1 MNLGLPVGPVAIGG
15 GVMLALIASLSG
27 VILVQH
33 DKLVTWRLK
42 DKDQRAVIS
51 HLGRDVADRDR
62 RILETASREY
72 GDAGQT
78 AQACAATISTAY
90 QRGVAF
96 GRVISHA
103 KSPTPAASGGQ
114 PGADVVLDYRQAW
127 EASAYKPAAR

>member
-15 GVMLALIASLSG
+15 GVMLALIAGLGG
-27 VILVQH
+27 VTLTQH

-42 DKDQRAVIS
+42 DKDQQAVIL
-51 HLGRDVADRDR
+51 HLRRDVADRDS
-62 RILETASREY
+62 RILATAGREY

-96 GRVISHA
+96 GRAISHA
-103 KSPTPAASGGQ
+103 KSPTPAAAGGQ
-114 PGADVVLDYRQAW
+114 PDAGVVLDYRQAW